1 MCKVIGHCYTPPHLE
16 RRAIGLKVAEVQ
28 PTPNPNAIK
37 FVIDRLVWEQP
48 LSFFD
53 AEAAQ
58 SYPLASKLF
67 TIPGVCGLLFLGD
80 FITVSKQPE
89 AEWASIKR
97 NVRRIL
103 AGQG

>member
-1 MCKVIGHCYTPPHLE
+1 
-16 RRAIGLKVAEVQ
+16 LKVAEVQ

-37 FVIDRLVWEQP
+37 FVIDRHVWEQP
-48 LSFFD
+48 VSFFN

-58 SYPLASKLF
+58 SHTLASKLF
-67 TIPGVCGLLFLGD
+67 AIPGVCGLLFLGD
-80 FITVSKQPE
+80 FVTVSKQPG